1 MEPSMTRTLAALSM
15 VVALATTGG
24 CRGTARP
31 QFFGPGSAP
40 YQQHQAQQ
48 FDPYPETNIG
58 PRVDGGRPDGYTA
71 PVAEPYRGHPN
82 QWTQPTYGR

>member
-1 MEPSMTRTLAALSM
+1 MLRTWAVLSIALIP
-15 VVALATTGG
+15 TG
-24 CRGTARP
+24 RP
-31 QFFGPGSAP
+31 QFVGPGSAP

-58 PRVDGGRPDGYTA
+58 PSVEGGRPEGFTA
-71 PVAEPYRGHPN
+71 PVAEPYRGRTN